1 MKLAGAGVL
10 ALAALCAGCAG
21 ERHGW
26 RDWTHQDFLE
36 LHEAREHREYYL
48 TASDSPYWRPA
59 AHYEAEPRRKHRP
72 RTRTAYASDAAPAHS
87 APARTE
93 APDSYPVDR
102 ALQADPTLTAMREQP
117 PAAAGNGTASPHLEC
132 LPDDTACAERLAQ
145 LMSDTARVWMLT
157 PARPADYISGV
168 RLYALHQL
176 RDTLTCTEMKF
187 GLQETAATLD
197 HLAVASNSRIISQSS
212 KARLRL
218 VEAAARQVQSDLTV
232 VHVRKCPPA
241 LEP

>member
-21 ERHGW
+21 DRHGW
-26 RDWTHQDFLE
+26 RDWTHQDFLQ

-59 AHYEAEPRRKHRP
+59 ANYEAEPRRKHRP
-72 RTRTAYASDAAPAHS
+72 RTRTAYANNATPAHS
-87 APARTE
+87 APAE
-93 APDSYPVDR
+93 APVSYSVGR
-102 ALQADPTLTAMREQP
+102 APQADPTLTAMREQS
-117 PAAAGNGTASPHLEC
+117 PAAPGNGPASHLEC

-145 LMSDTARVWMLT
+145 LMSDTARVWMLS

-168 RLYALHQL
+168 RLYAFHQL

-212 KARLRL
+212 KARLKL